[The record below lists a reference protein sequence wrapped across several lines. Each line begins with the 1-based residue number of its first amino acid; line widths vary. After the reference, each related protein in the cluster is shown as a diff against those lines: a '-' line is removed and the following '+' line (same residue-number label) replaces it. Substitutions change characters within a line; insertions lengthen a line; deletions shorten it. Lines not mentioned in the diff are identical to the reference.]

1 MRKICIINQKGGV
14 GKTTTSINLAAGL
27 SRQDKKVLLI
37 DMDPQGNI
45 AASLHYEGGKD
56 MHDLLIENAK
66 IDECIRPLGKNL
78 DIIASRE
85 TLTKSDAILSKKENS
100 QYVLSEKLKKLKDYD
115 YVIIDSS
122 PSLSMLNQN
131 ALVYCDE
138 AFIPVATDYLGYDAL
153 KKMIEAIVTINHV
166 FETDTKITKIIPTM
180 YDKRNK
186 ICKEFL
192 DKMRNE
198 FYDLLSEPIR
208 VNSKLKEAPKF
219 GKSIFAYDKKSRG
232 AMDYTQLVKSVINDE
247 KKIIA
252 DSSSNSVDV
261 ETEKKT
267 ASASAS

>member
-66 IDECIRPLGKNL
+66 IEECIRPLGKNL
-78 DIIASRE
+78 DIIPSKE
-85 TLTKSDAILSKKENS
+85 TLTKSDAVLSKKENS
-100 QYVLSEKLKKLKDYD
+100 QFVLSEKLKKVKDYD
-115 YVIIDSS
+115 YIIIDSS
-122 PSLSMLNQN
+122 PSLSILNQN
-131 ALVYCDE
+131 ALIFCDE

-153 KKMIEAIVTINHV
+153 KKMIDAIMTINHV
-166 FETDTKITKIIPTM
+166 FETETKITKIVPTLFDM
-180 YDKRNK
+180 RNK
-186 ICKEFL
+186 ICKEYL

-198 FYDLLSEPIR
+198 FYDIISEPIR

-219 GKSIFAYDKKSRG
+219 GKSIFAYDNKSRG
-232 AMDYTQLVKSVINDE
+232 AKDYMQLVKSVINDE
-247 KKIIA
+247 EKMKI
-252 DSSSNSVDV
+252 SSSTEPVDV
-261 ETEKKT
+261 ASEKK
-267 ASASAS
+267 AASMSAS